1 MNSSV
6 LVLANFP
13 EAAEHTARVAAALAA
28 PLHLPLVLLHLGVY
42 PVMLEPELVAASAEQ
57 TQRNEAQTMAGLRA
71 LAHRLPGPTQVAE
84 AAGVLCD
91 AVDSA
96 VMRYHPLL
104 LAMGL
109 SPEHDMLDQ
118 WLHNQM
124 LPLLRATHRPLLLVP
139 ESDSPAALV
148 PPRRVL
154 LALDAEP
161 FRLNAAARALAPLLA
176 AWQATFTVAHVVTG
190 QEPEAN
196 PSRMAMADVRAS
208 GLLPLNAPLWLYQ
221 ERHDQPAAGV
231 LQALA
236 DTHADMVV
244 LLARPRTFLGGLF
257 HRSVTAQVLRHSRVP
272 VLLVPVEA
280 PELPGW
286 MPTMS

>member
-1 MNSSV
+1 
-6 LVLANFP
+6 
-13 EAAEHTARVAAALAA
+13 
-28 PLHLPLVLLHLGVY
+28 
-42 PVMLEPELVAASAEQ
+42 
-57 TQRNEAQTMAGLRA
+57 MAGLRA

-84 AAGVLCD
+84 AAGILCD